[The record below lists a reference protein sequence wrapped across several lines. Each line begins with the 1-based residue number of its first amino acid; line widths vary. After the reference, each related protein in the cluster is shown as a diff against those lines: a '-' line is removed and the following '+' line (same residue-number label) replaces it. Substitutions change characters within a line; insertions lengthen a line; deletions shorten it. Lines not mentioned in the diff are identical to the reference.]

1 MKKPRNPFA
10 KEEEELPPDIVY
22 LEDRSLH
29 GWLDKQ
35 SKKGGIFSS
44 WKRVFVTVEHL
55 KLRYYKDQK
64 QNYQKGV
71 IDFTRIKSQLSVID
85 DRTFK
90 ISVQVKGG
98 SYKDFVF
105 RTMRDGNLGTWMSF
119 ISLNLSNPTIDFF
132 SETKS

>member
-55 KLRYYKDQK
+55 KLRYYKDSERSFE
-64 QNYQKGV
+64 
-71 IDFTRIKSQLSVID
+71 DPAEAEF
-85 DRTFK
+85 
-90 ISVQVKGG
+90 VKDEKN
-98 SYKDFVF
+98 SRVADEDPIRPKV
-105 RTMRDGNLGTWMSF
+105 TSSPEL
-119 ISLNLSNPTIDFF
+119 P
-132 SETKS
+132 KHH